1 MAPESLTLRI
11 QSLMHIQN
19 PLPSSFKYSFL
30 HLMRRDPKKR
40 SDITSTKSS
49 ENSTSQKN
57 SLRNLGKV
65 ARGMPALTSTKYQ
78 TPKTQLITTSKIILP
93 APPEAKMET
102 QYKLPQL
109 TPVNISLTEGTNIPS
124 PSESPVDQT
133 LPNLEE
139 CQSTIADED
148 SPPSL
153 VEPTTNSISSQEVDE
168 EPTFKKLSLPIPLSS
183 KRPSSVRKFLSRRS
197 LNANF
202 INESH
207 ETLNVSRPD
216 SSMSY
221 MSASKSFSGGKRRN
235 FNWLSRFYGDSAG
248 HGFLK
253 KRTSIV
259 IEENVAK
266 EPPVPMLPKLSQFK
280 AMILEDDGGLG
291 GEDLFKDIK

>member
-1 MAPESLTLRI
+1 MAPENVTLRI

-19 PLPSSFKYSFL
+19 PLPNSFKYSFL
-30 HLMRRDPKKR
+30 HLLRRDSKKR
-40 SDITSTKSS
+40 SGISSTKTS
-49 ENSTSQKN
+49 ESRASQKK

-78 TPKTQLITTSKIILP
+78 TPTIKLISTSKTILP
-93 APPEAKMET
+93 APPDAKMES
-102 QYKLPQL
+102 QYKLPQI

-124 PSESPVDQT
+124 PAESPVDQT
-133 LPNLEE
+133 LPTLEE

-168 EPTFKKLSLPIPLSS
+168 EPTFKKLPLPTPHSS

-202 INESH
+202 LNESH

-235 FNWLSRFYGDSAG
+235 FNWLSRFYGDSTG

-259 IEENVAK
+259 IEENVTK